1 MHVTADQISFFFVYV
16 ILQQVDRPEDG
27 GIPMHGLVT
36 DHYQISGVPLVP
48 IKLPLKLLRRGHLIG
63 KLRDAPSVYSVHTR
77 RKWCSMCLAHSLGI
91 GYLHQ
96 GSYTVLW
103 AQSTWEITC
112 TCYIRSS
119 NHTWEKFRI
128 IFSLCPACL

>member
-1 MHVTADQISFFFVYV
+1 MFCLFDLHGREKEKKSVLLLIKFTSFFIYV

-48 IKLPLKLLRRGHLIG
+48 IQLPLKLLRRGHLIG

-91 GYLHQ
+91 AYLHQ
-96 GSYTVLW
+96 GSYTVT
-103 AQSTWEITC
+103 AV
-112 TCYIRSS
+112 
-119 NHTWEKFRI
+119 
-128 IFSLCPACL
+128 